1 MQRGGGGELET
12 GGWRRE
18 GHRVGFPEGCRNR
31 EVTGWERVVVRAA
44 GGEKREGPRAGEDA
58 QVGGGGSRAAG
69 LGGPGRGADG
79 ALGRP
84 RIAPRGERADGHR
97 FLVFFFFFLTASVV
111 LAGTGSFQMLSNG
124 LEGQRGR
131 ALRAGGHPGEQL

>member
-1 MQRGGGGELET
+1 M
-12 GGWRRE
+12 
-18 GHRVGFPEGCRNR
+18 GFPEGCRNR

-58 QVGGGGSRAAG
+58 QVGSGGSRAAG

-79 ALGRP
+79 ALGWP

-97 FLVFFFFFLTASVV
+97 FLVFFFFLFLTASVV

-131 ALRAGGHPGEQL
+131 APRAGGHPGEQL

>member
-1 MQRGGGGELET
+1 MEN
-12 GGWRRE
+12 E

-58 QVGGGGSRAAG
+58 QVGGGGSRAVGWAG
-69 LGGPGRGADG
+69 RAEGADG

-131 ALRAGGHPGEQL
+131 APRAGGHPGEQL

>member
-1 MQRGGGGELET
+1 MRGPVQVKTLR
-12 GGWRRE
+12 W
-18 GHRVGFPEGCRNR
+18 
-31 EVTGWERVVVRAA
+31 AA
-44 GGEKREGPRAGEDA
+44 GGAGRLGWAGRAE
-58 QVGGGGSRAAG
+58 
-69 LGGPGRGADG
+69 GADG

-131 ALRAGGHPGEQL
+131 APRAGGHPGEQL